1 MTTGPGLSLLD
12 CQLGRGYAG
21 LSTGLPFYWIAKLGQ
36 PWVLLDCQLGQT
48 MLLLAF
54 QLDQAWI
61 CWIANW
67 TRPWFAELPTGPV
80 LCRVA
85 NWAYLLLGCETWPGL
100 DFAGLQTR
108 PSYDVAGLP
117 IGPSLDLRDCQVD
130 QTLVCWIANW
140 A

>member
-1 MTTGPGLSLLD
+1 
-12 CQLGRGYAG
+12 
-21 LSTGLPFYWIAKLGQ
+21 
-36 PWVLLDCQLGQT
+36 